1 MSSETKGLRFDLYE
15 RIHVPSFL
23 PAVAEL
29 DEMELLPEIE
39 CVEEHEMVV
48 MRGHFRFTAD
58 YVSKEENAQDMIH
71 SFEHLIPVDITL
83 PRQRIDRIEDVWV
96 AIESYDTE
104 SVSDRELNLNVIIE
118 LRGVRR
124 DLPAVV
130 SVDEEQYPTIEIE
143 EDDDPV
149 ADTSVLLTEL
159 SEIEPEKIE
168 SEKIEPEKIEPI
180 ESATEIVT
188 SEVAPEP
195 VNTAISNPNQSAAT
209 TSSGMEWTKM
219 FLRSE
224 ASERTSSQ
232 QKRMCIVQREESIE
246 RIANRYDV
254 TVQDLI
260 QFNRLQDQQIQVGQI
275 VYIPLRG

>member
-1 MSSETKGLRFDLYE
+1 
-15 RIHVPSFL
+15 
-23 PAVAEL
+23 
-29 DEMELLPEIE
+29 
-39 CVEEHEMVV
+39 
-48 MRGHFRFTAD
+48 
-58 YVSKEENAQDMIH
+58 
-71 SFEHLIPVDITL
+71 
-83 PRQRIDRIEDVWV
+83 
-96 AIESYDTE
+96 
-104 SVSDRELNLNVIIE
+104 
-118 LRGVRR
+118 
-124 DLPAVV
+124 
-130 SVDEEQYPTIEIE
+130 
-143 EDDDPV
+143 
-149 ADTSVLLTEL
+149 VLLTEL

-168 SEKIEPEKIEPI
+168 PEKIESEKIEPI

-195 VNTAISNPNQSAAT
+195 VNTEISNPNQSAAT